1 MVISTQ
7 QGVIGD
13 LAVSHLDAAY
23 NLARWLLGNESD
35 ATDAVQDAF
44 VRAMR
49 SADKFVGGNAKAWW
63 LTIVR
68 TCCLAR
74 LKVRR
79 REIRLV
85 AIDQIATDQGGG
97 LELHLLPQTGANDVE
112 DRASLTQESVNLRKH
127 LRRLPSEFR
136 EVLILREIEELSYR
150 EIADALHIPIGTVMS
165 RLARGR
171 ERLTQA
177 MIVNGGRDGGRA

>member
-1 MVISTQ
+1 MANSDQ
-7 QGVIGD
+7 QSVIGD

-23 NLARWLLGNESD
+23 NLARWLLGNEAD

-44 VRAMR
+44 VRALR
-49 SADKFVGGNAKAWW
+49 SADTFVGGNAKAWW

-68 TCCLAR
+68 NCCLAR

-79 REIRLV
+79 RDLRLV
-85 AIDQIATDQGGG
+85 DIDQMTADHEGGAELRLLQQTD
-97 LELHLLPQTGANDVE
+97 TNDVE
-112 DRASLTQESVNLRKH
+112 SRASSAQESLNLRKH

-150 EIADALHIPIGTVMS
+150 EISDALHTPIGTVMS

-171 ERLTQA
+171 EKLMKAIASDGR
-177 MIVNGGRDGGRA
+177 NGGRA

>member
-1 MVISTQ
+1 MAIPNQ
-7 QGVIGD
+7 QSVIGD

-23 NLARWLLGNESD
+23 NLARWLLGNEAD

-44 VRAMR
+44 VRALR
-49 SADKFVGGNAKAWW
+49 SADTFVGGNAKAWW

-68 TCCLAR
+68 NCCLAR
-74 LKVRR
+74 LKVRSR
-79 REIRLV
+79 DLRLV
-85 AIDQIATDQGGG
+85 DIDQMTADHGDGAELRLLQQTD
-97 LELHLLPQTGANDVE
+97 TNDVE
-112 DRASLTQESVNLRKH
+112 SRASFAQESLNLRKH

-150 EIADALHIPIGTVMS
+150 EISDALQIPIGTVMS

-171 ERLTQA
+171 EKLMKAITVSDRC
-177 MIVNGGRDGGRA
+177 DGGRA

>member
-1 MVISTQ
+1 MATPNQ
-7 QGVIGD
+7 QSVIGD

-23 NLARWLLGNESD
+23 NLARWLLGNEAD

-44 VRAMR
+44 VRALR
-49 SADKFVGGNAKAWW
+49 SADTFVGGNAKAWW

-68 TCCLAR
+68 NCCLAR

-79 REIRLV
+79 RDLRLV
-85 AIDQIATDQGGG
+85 DIDQVTADHGDGAELRLLQQTD
-97 LELHLLPQTGANDVE
+97 TNDVE
-112 DRASLTQESVNLRKH
+112 SRASSAQESLSLRKH

-150 EIADALHIPIGTVMS
+150 EISDALHIPIGTVMS

-171 ERLTQA
+171 EKLMKAIT
-177 MIVNGGRDGGRA
+177 VSDGCNGGRV